1 MPGWSSLT
9 VRDDQ
14 FSLRKTKQTKN
25 QKRQTTLHDTHC
37 LAAGKLNFFLDAQH
51 SDIMAFL
58 AHFLTLLQKDQ
69 KLSKKFPLINKCTG
83 SSDEF
88 MVRALNNGLHS
99 LESSLPVAF
108 VAGGIVSAH
117 EIKFW
122 RRSRQ
127 ASGKAAREDKGEREF
142 LAALPLAFGGS
153 TPKTLFRKRHTAT
166 YAGQHARDL

>member
-1 MPGWSSLT
+1 MVT
-9 VRDDQ
+9 TIFDDQ
-14 FSLRKTKQTKN
+14 NLVSW
-25 QKRQTTLHDTHC
+25 
-37 LAAGKLNFFLDAQH
+37 
-51 SDIMAFL
+51 IWIV
-58 AHFLTLLQKDQ
+58 
-69 KLSKKFPLINKCTG
+69 LS
-83 SSDEF
+83 
-88 MVRALNNGLHS
+88 V
-99 LESSLPVAF
+99 LEVTC
-108 VAGGIVSAH
+108 VAGGIVSTR